1 MLENKK
7 YYVQGKIKKIQTGR
21 RGLGR
26 GGHTWTL
33 ASFIDT
39 YSYFTEN

>member
-1 MLENKK
+1 MLKNKK
-7 YYVQGKIKKIQTGR
+7 HYVQGKIKKIQTGR
-21 RGLGR
+21 RGLG

-33 ASFIDT
+33 ASYIVT